1 MPTPN
6 ESPLL
11 LKELDIP
18 GRTGPVSTAPD
29 VWGINIAAALDNFPR
44 QGLQCRA
51 GPWGVMGVGDVLR
64 IFWGTGNQV
73 LQDTIDPEEVNKELT
88 LFVPS
93 RHLTEGAFDVSY
105 TVQRLGQSPEP
116 SEVTK
121 VLVKLTRPGGHDD
134 NDQPG
139 HSKLVMKLPQP
150 IIDGGIDQDN
160 VGAGVLM
167 LCERYPNIAAGDVI
181 QVTWGGVFVLS
192 PPLTQDQADGRV
204 AITLLIDEATI
215 RKAGDSDASGLAV
228 AFEVYDRVDNRS
240 EDWSPEQRVVVNLD
254 VTLLQAPLLKES
266 RGNVLDL
273 DELGNNNG
281 TAQVWAVDDT
291 KFKNGDTLFV
301 RVRGTPQ
308 EGAPIDIELPGE
320 VLSGLPIV
328 WEVTIENAL
337 LRRLAKSQ
345 MVLSY
350 RLQKADGSPELR
362 SKGRFISVI
371 GELQLLK
378 APIAMDAQQGAID
391 PDLTSTQIKILYD
404 ESFNAGDAIKL
415 FWLGTRPDFT
425 TYLPDLP
432 LHSISRGEAEAKEP
446 LFIDVDG
453 QHLREINGGTLELYY
468 QLLSDDAVVATM
480 NRVNATHAIRESEH
494 SPLLNVGEPR
504 LELPEPTVAGVV
516 DGALPPDRPGTTLT
530 VNYLLTLQ
538 GDRVTREWVGSKTG
552 KDTDWVDLSSF
563 TAGKPVPFT
572 IKAELIKGNEGG
584 MVSASYFIERANE
597 RTKYANALVFS
608 VGVALELKAPQIKQ
622 APGTTLNPVA
632 AKDALTAVVDY
643 DDMQV
648 GDKITVT
655 WAAAAGRPDEG
666 SHTTTS
672 IDIVTVSPKD
682 VPLPNSLVAF
692 CLGTTVSV
700 TYSVTRG
707 SDPAQPSRPLLLNV
721 LNIPDQSADLPTPT
735 IAGVTETDLNV
746 AALKGDEKLA
756 VNEWLLQLGGQ
767 RVWLS
772 FKGVKEN
779 GAEDE
784 LVIWEGPPHN
794 PSAGLETTA
803 PVDWLKTLKEGSE
816 LTVTFM
822 VNFDKVADRATA
834 VRFPV
839 RIYTVKTLIATKLI
853 FINAPYYTTPSGRV
867 KVILLGLYSANDIP
881 IPNTNISLTLP
892 AGFTYADGGTGE
904 RVFKSGN
911 NGVVIVRGTQGGNSL
926 GTFQIVA
933 THAELRAVVNISIQ
947 AQRPL
952 GAIDVRAVEIL
963 ISPDGSRLYCRA
975 TGVDT
980 IVVADT
986 TTLLEVARFRMP
998 VRDNS
1003 RILAIS
1009 PDGERLYLTC
1019 HLSDD
1024 YPVAADTISNTVAG
1038 KLTVRSSAGIVISP
1052 DSSRIYVGC
1061 DPHIED
1067 YQVAVFDAVTLQ
1079 RSSYISVAGHP
1090 NQIVISPDGNWLYA
1104 SVSNNGNIYLIDTRT
1119 STAPKHI
1126 PTSENNFKLAMSP
1139 DGAFVYAS
1147 HRTRNSVAVIST
1159 DSNQL
1164 VKDIPVSYVPD
1175 NIVFSPDGAYAYVSH
1190 RQAHLITVIDAMTQ
1204 QVVQQI
1210 ESSSY
1215 VYGIAVSPDSSRVY
1229 ICRTLDNTIEVIQGL

>member
-1 MPTPN
+1 M
-6 ESPLL
+6 
-11 LKELDIP
+11 
-18 GRTGPVSTAPD
+18 
-29 VWGINIAAALDNFPR
+29 
-44 QGLQCRA
+44 
-51 GPWGVMGVGDVLR
+51 
-64 IFWGTGNQV
+64 
-73 LQDTIDPEEVNKELT
+73 
-88 LFVPS
+88 
-93 RHLTEGAFDVSY
+93 
-105 TVQRLGQSPEP
+105 
-116 SEVTK
+116 
-121 VLVKLTRPGGHDD
+121 
-134 NDQPG
+134 
-139 HSKLVMKLPQP
+139 
-150 IIDGGIDQDN
+150 
-160 VGAGVLM
+160 
-167 LCERYPNIAAGDVI
+167 
-181 QVTWGGVFVLS
+181 
-192 PPLTQDQADGRV
+192 
-204 AITLLIDEATI
+204 LIDEATI
-215 RKAGDSDASGLAV
+215 RKAGDSDSRGLAV

-240 EDWSPEQRVVVNLD
+240 EDWSSEQRVVVNLD

-266 RGNVLDL
+266 QGNVLDL

-291 KFKNGDTLFV
+291 HFKNGDTLFV
-301 RVRGTPQ
+301 RVRGTPH

-320 VLSGLPIV
+320 VLSGLPV
-328 WEVTIENAL
+328 AWEVTIENAL

-350 RLQKADGSPELR
+350 RLQKADGSPDLH

-378 APIAMDAQQGAID
+378 APIAVDAQQGAID

-494 SPLLNVGEPR
+494 LPLLNVGEPR

-516 DGALPPDRPGTTLT
+516 DGTLPPDRPGTTLT

-552 KDTDWVDLSSF
+552 KDIDWVDLSSF

-632 AKDALTAVVDY
+632 AKDVLTAVVDY

-655 WAAAAGRPDEG
+655 WAAAAGRPAEG

-692 CLGTTVSV
+692 CLGTTVTV

-721 LNIPDQSADLPTPT
+721 LNIPSGDLPTPT
-735 IAGVTETDLNV
+735 IAGVTARDLNV
-746 AALKGDEKLA
+746 AGLKGDEKLA
-756 VNEWLLQLGGQ
+756 VNEWLLQLSGQ

-772 FKGVKEN
+772 LKGTKEN

-784 LVIWEGPPHN
+784 LIIWEGQAHN
-794 PSAGLETTA
+794 ASSGLET
-803 PVDWLKTLKEGSE
+803 PVPIDWLRTLKEGSE
-816 LTVTFM
+816 LTITFM

-839 RIYTVKTLIATKLI
+839 RTYTVKILIATKLI
-853 FINAPYYTTPSGRV
+853 FINAPYYTSPSGRV
-867 KVILLGLYSANDIP
+867 KVILLGLYGINDIP
-881 IPNTNISLTLP
+881 ITNTNITLTLP
-892 AGFTYADGGTGE
+892 AGFTYADGGSGE

-926 GTFQIVA
+926 GTSQLVTA
-933 THAELRAVVNISIQ
+933 HAELRAVASITIQ
-947 AQRPL
+947 AQPPL
-952 GAIDVRAVEIL
+952 GKVSDVGGIPLINADGSRIYAERGRFIYAVNTSSLTHVATIDVASGSNAKRSVISPDGALIYCPFNARGDYVAVIDAVNYKLLQRLPFDFTHAIAVSPDSKLLYISAANGSYYAIFVVDAVSHELLQSIPTRAYYHYL
-963 ISPDGSRLYCRA
+963 AISPDGSRLFANAYQLKL
-975 TGVDT
+975 VD
-980 IVVADT
+980 IIDT
-986 TTLLEVARFRMP
+986 RTYALLESISLPYDCR
-998 VRDNS
+998 S
-1003 RILAIS
+1003 IAIS
-1009 PDGERLYLTC
+1009 PDGAFVYITHTVDEPLISVITTE
-1019 HLSDD
+1019 SNQ
-1024 YPVAADTISNTVAG
+1024 VDTISTRTIAISTAFSPDGTRAYISHHSNKAVTVIDVAS
-1038 KLTVRSSAGIVISP
+1038 KAVIEVITTSGSPLEVVVSP
-1052 DSSRIYVGC
+1052 DSSRIYVCGYSPQ
-1061 DPHIED
+1061 DIE
-1067 YQVAVFDAVTLQ
+1067 A
-1079 RSSYISVAGHP
+1079 IAG
-1090 NQIVISPDGNWLYA
+1090 
-1104 SVSNNGNIYLIDTRT
+1104 R
-1119 STAPKHI
+1119 
-1126 PTSENNFKLAMSP
+1126 
-1139 DGAFVYAS
+1139 
-1147 HRTRNSVAVIST
+1147 
-1159 DSNQL
+1159 
-1164 VKDIPVSYVPD
+1164 
-1175 NIVFSPDGAYAYVSH
+1175 
-1190 RQAHLITVIDAMTQ
+1190 
-1204 QVVQQI
+1204 
-1210 ESSSY
+1210 
-1215 VYGIAVSPDSSRVY
+1215 
-1229 ICRTLDNTIEVIQGL
+1229 